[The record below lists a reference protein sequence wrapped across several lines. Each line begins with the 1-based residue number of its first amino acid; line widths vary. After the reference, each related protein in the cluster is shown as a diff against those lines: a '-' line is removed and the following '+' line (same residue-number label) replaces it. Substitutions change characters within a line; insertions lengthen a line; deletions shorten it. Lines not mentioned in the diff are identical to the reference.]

1 MAAVVL
7 LADQQGEA
15 HTGVRGMDSRQALEV
30 VNDAQQRMAMTKRG
44 SAEYDQAHAEYRDAK
59 KEYHD
64 ILFAEFLRD

>member
-1 MAAVVL
+1 VAAVVRM
-7 LADQQGEA
+7 ADEQTGT
-15 HTGVRGMDSRQALEV
+15 HTGVVAMDSRQAREV
-30 VNDAQQRMAMTKRG
+30 VNDTHRRMLMAERG

>member
-1 MAAVVL
+1 
-7 LADQQGEA
+7 
-15 HTGVRGMDSRQALEV
+15 VRGMDSRQALEV